1 MKLLILGATGP
12 TGRELVKQAL
22 AAGHEVA
29 ALVRGPATID
39 RVEVIRGDATDAAAM
54 ANAIRGRDA
63 VLSALGTGKS
73 FKSGDLMTRVT
84 PHLVSAKRLLFVS
97 AAGVG
102 ESFNEMPPF
111 GKLFFR
117 TLLRGIYAD
126 KAKADDTIR
135 ASKTEWTIIRPTVLT
150 NGPRTGSYRVAEH
163 LPLHGMPKIVSTSSR
178 IGHASSLTRDAGRTL
193 PNPPPSS
200 CAFRARRR
208 HRASLRWS
216 YLHSCERGEAIR
228 TSGQSL
234 LFAAPPRQ
242 H

>member
-29 ALVRGPATID
+29 ALVRGSANIGG
-39 RVEVIRGDATDAAAM
+39 VEVIRGDATDASTVTSAV
-54 ANAIRGRDA
+54 RGRDA
-63 VLSALGTGKS
+63 ILSALGTGKS
-73 FKSGDLMTRVT
+73 FKSRDLMSRVA
-84 PHLVSAKRLLFVS
+84 PNLIAAGKRLLFVS

-126 KAKADDTIR
+126 KAKADDAIR
-135 ASKTEWTIIRPTVLT
+135 ASTLESTIVRPMMLT

-163 LPLHGMPKIVSTSSR
+163 LPLHGMPKISR
-178 IGHASSLTRDAGRTL
+178 ADVADFMIRELT
-193 PNPPPSS
+193 
-200 CAFRARRR
+200 
-208 HRASLRWS
+208 
-216 YLHSCERGEAIR
+216 ERQWIR
-228 TSGQSL
+228 KTVII
-234 LFAAPPRQ
+234 AA
-242 H
+242 

>member
-12 TGRELVKQAL
+12 TGNELVAQAL
-22 AAGHEVA
+22 AARHEVA
-29 ALVRGPATID
+29 ALVRGPANID
-39 RVEVIRGDATDAAAM
+39 RVEMIRGDATDGAAI
-54 ANAIRGRDA
+54 ANAVRGRDA

-73 FKSGDLMTRVT
+73 FKSRDLMSRVA
-84 PHLVSAKRLLFVS
+84 PHLVAAGKRLLFVS

-135 ASKTEWTIIRPTVLT
+135 ASKLEWTIVRPVMLT

-163 LPLHGMPKIVSTSSR
+163 LPLHGMPKI
-178 IGHASSLTRDAGRTL
+178 
-193 PNPPPSS
+193 N
-200 CAFRARRR
+200 RADVADFMIREL
-208 HRASLRWS
+208 A
-216 YLHSCERGEAIR
+216 ERKWIR
-228 TSGQSL
+228 KTVIV
-234 LFAAPPRQ
+234 AA
-242 H
+242 

>member
-73 FKSGDLMTRVT
+73 FKSGDLMTRVA
-84 PHLVSAKRLLFVS
+84 PNLDSAKRLLFVS

-163 LPLHGMPKIVSTSSR
+163 LPLHGMPKISR
-178 IGHASSLTRDAGRTL
+178 ADVAD
-193 PNPPPSS
+193 
-200 CAFRARRR
+200 FM
-208 HRASLRWS
+208 
-216 YLHSCERGEAIR
+216 IR
-228 TSGQSL
+228 ELADRKWIRKTVIIS
-234 LFAAPPRQ
+234 A
-242 H
+242 